1 LHKEKTKVQMQ
12 INALMTDTAPIPVI
26 NH

>member
-12 INALMTDTAPIPVI
+12 INALMTDTAPIPII